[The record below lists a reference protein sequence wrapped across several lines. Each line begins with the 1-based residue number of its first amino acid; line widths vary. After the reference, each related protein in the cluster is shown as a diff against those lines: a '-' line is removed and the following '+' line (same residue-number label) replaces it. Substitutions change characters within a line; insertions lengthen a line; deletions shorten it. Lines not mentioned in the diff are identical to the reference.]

1 MLSKNEVKYIQ
12 SLCHKKQR
20 NETGLFIAEGPKLAE
35 EILASSYIIEKV
47 YALPEWI
54 EKNNKINAVEI
65 TQKELNQISQLQTPN
80 EVVLIV
86 KQAGIGIEPI
96 LKNNFTVVL
105 DDIQDPGNLG
115 TIIRLCDW
123 FGVQQIIC
131 SNNTV
136 ELYNSKV
143 IQSTMG
149 SFVNVKIWYKN
160 LIDFFNSNKNIPV
173 WGAVLNGM
181 NVYEL
186 VKPKEAILLIGN
198 EGKGINNNLLSFIHK
213 KVTIPKKGKAESLNA
228 AVATGILLSHLT

>member
-35 EILASSYIIEKV
+35 EILVSNYIVEKI

-54 EKNNKINAVEI
+54 KKNNNINAAEI
-65 TQKELNQISQLQTPN
+65 TEKELNQISQLQTPN
-80 EVVLIV
+80 EILLIV
-86 KQAGIGIEPI
+86 KQSSVDFEPI

-136 ELYNSKV
+136 ELYNPKV

-149 SFVNVKIWYKN
+149 SFVNVKICYKN
-160 LIDFFNSNKNIPV
+160 LIDFFKANKNIAV
-173 WGAVLNGM
+173 LGAVLNGT
-181 NVYEL
+181 NVYEIAKL
-186 VKPKEAILLIGN
+186 KEAILLIGN
-198 EGKGINNNLLSFIHK
+198 EGKGISNDLLPFINK
-213 KVTIPKKGKAESLNA
+213 KITISKKGKAESLNA
-228 AVATGILLSHLT
+228 AMATGILLSHLT

>member
-35 EILASSYIIEKV
+35 EILVSNYIVEKI
-47 YALPEWI
+47 YALPKWI
-54 EKNNKINAVEI
+54 DKNNNINAVEI
-65 TQKELNQISQLQTPN
+65 TEKELNQISQLQTPN
-80 EVVLIV
+80 EILLIV
-86 KQAGIGIEPI
+86 KQASVAFEPI

-149 SFVNVKIWYKN
+149 SFVNVKICYKN
-160 LIDFFNSNKNIPV
+160 LIDFFNSNKNIV
-173 WGAVLNGM
+173 VLGAVLNGI
-181 NVYEL
+181 NVHE
-186 VKPKEAILLIGN
+186 VAKPKEAILLIGN
-198 EGKGINNNLLSFIHK
+198 EGKGISNDLLPFINK
-213 KVTIPKKGKAESLNA
+213 KITIPKKGKAESLNA
-228 AVATGILLSHLT
+228 AMATGILLSHLT

>member
-35 EILASSYIIEKV
+35 EILASNYIVEKI
-47 YALPEWI
+47 YALPKWI
-54 EKNNKINAVEI
+54 DKNNNINAVEI
-65 TQKELNQISQLQTPN
+65 TEKELNQISQLQTPN
-80 EVVLIV
+80 EILLIV
-86 KQAGIGIEPI
+86 KQASVAFEPI

-136 ELYNSKV
+136 ELYNPKV

-149 SFVNVKIWYKN
+149 SFVNVKICYKN
-160 LIDFFNSNKNIPV
+160 LVDFFELNKSIPV
-173 WGAVLNGM
+173 LGAVLNGM
-181 NVYEL
+181 NVYEI
-186 VKPKEAILLIGN
+186 VKPQEAILLIGN
-198 EGKGINNNLLSFIHK
+198 EGKGINSNLLSFINK
-213 KVTIPKKGKAESLNA
+213 KITIPKKGKAESLNA

>member
-35 EILASSYIIEKV
+35 EILASNYIVEKI
-47 YALPEWI
+47 YALPKWI
-54 EKNNKINAVEI
+54 DKNNNINAIKINE
-65 TQKELNQISQLQTPN
+65 KELKQISQLQTPN
-80 EVVLIV
+80 EILLVV
-86 KQAGIGIEPI
+86 KQASADFEPI
-96 LKNNFTVVL
+96 LKNNFSVVL

-136 ELYNSKV
+136 ELYNPKV

-149 SFVNVKIWYKN
+149 SFINVKICYKN
-160 LIDFFNSNKNIPV
+160 LIDFFKANKNIV
-173 WGAVLNGM
+173 VLGAALNGT
-181 NVYEL
+181 NVYEVAKL
-186 VKPKEAILLIGN
+186 KEAILLIGN
-198 EGKGINNNLLSFIHK
+198 EGKGISNDLLPFINK
-213 KVTIPKKGKAESLNA
+213 KITIPKKGKAESLNA
-228 AVATGILLSHLT
+228 AMATGILLSHLT

>member
-35 EILASSYIIEKV
+35 EILVSNYIVEKI

-54 EKNNKINAVEI
+54 KKNNNINAAEI
-65 TQKELNQISQLQTPN
+65 TEKELNQISQLQTPN
-80 EVVLIV
+80 EILLIV
-86 KQAGIGIEPI
+86 KQSSVDFEPI

-149 SFVNVKIWYKN
+149 SFVNVKICYKN
-160 LIDFFNSNKNIPV
+160 LIDFFNSNKNIV
-173 WGAVLNGM
+173 VLGAVLNGI
-181 NVYEL
+181 NVHE
-186 VKPKEAILLIGN
+186 VAKPKEAILLIGN
-198 EGKGINNNLLSFIHK
+198 EGKGISNDLLPFINK
-213 KVTIPKKGKAESLNA
+213 KITIPKKGKAESLNA
-228 AVATGILLSHLT
+228 AMATGILLSHLT

>member
-35 EILASSYIIEKV
+35 EILASNYIVEKI
-47 YALPEWI
+47 YALPKWI
-54 EKNNKINAVEI
+54 DKNNNINAVEI
-65 TQKELNQISQLQTPN
+65 TEKELNQISQLQTPN
-80 EVVLIV
+80 EILLIV
-86 KQAGIGIEPI
+86 KQASVAFEPI

-136 ELYNSKV
+136 ELYNPKV

-149 SFVNVKIWYKN
+149 SFVNVKICYKN
-160 LIDFFNSNKNIPV
+160 LIDFFKANKNIAV
-173 WGAVLNGM
+173 LGAVLNGT
-181 NVYEL
+181 NVYEIAKL
-186 VKPKEAILLIGN
+186 KEAILLIGN
-198 EGKGINNNLLSFIHK
+198 EGKGISNDLLPFINK
-213 KVTIPKKGKAESLNA
+213 KITIPKKGKAESLNA
-228 AVATGILLSHLT
+228 AMATGILLSHLT